1 MNEQFEQKCKFFYR
15 CTARIMSRVRALYNV
30 QSVVRHS
37 KYDVQIKM
45 AEDETVLSSNDEV
58 KKACLLR
65 NQNEKRR
72 RDRFNNLVSE
82 LSVALPVT
90 GKKLSRNN
98 VLKYAIEHF
107 RQAKQLAT
115 SSAEL
120 NSRKL
125 YGRWQPDFITS
136 EEFRQTIFDGLSGIV
151 MAVSETSKIFYVSSN
166 AFSCLGYD
174 CDQLL
179 NNSILDLVHPEE
191 QRMMYS
197 LLTSIR
203 RNSADSSHN
212 PPQLFTCRFR
222 CGPQQSHRSN
232 NSFEA
237 FRCVGRSFRGVDHTE
252 GNDCCLVLLGR
263 AAFFPTVNHAVVL
276 SDTETVS
283 KFTTRLNKL
292 WRFECVE
299 RSTTLVLGYYPF
311 ELLGACFYEYCH
323 DEDLANL
330 TEYHNM
336 LPYSGV
342 ITTCCYR
349 LLTKGQVWIWV
360 RSRCHV
366 SYSQLNSKPDS
377 VICVTWPMKGSEFN
391 MFNQEEVLERDRRL
405 FSQILEKNGEIK
417 PEKNGEKQHISS
429 SGAQNAVSSSSL
441 SLSTQDTQKTAEQSH
456 MTSSV
461 KVITVNPG
469 VQSHTM
475 NDNSDFL
482 STIPDQCSQGLAGSQ
497 SVSAMWSS
505 DTHVDSAA
513 MLMQRDGHYILNGSV
528 DPPMEN
534 VDVNSLLLEDYVEM
548 PESLSL
554 SQWAMHL
561 HLRDKY
567 KNLTESIRQ
576 QSEQISVIQRQL
588 AIQKELSELSDELE
602 VQEKLKKR
610 NLHNTVEETRAIIHQ
625 KMRELQDCTVA
636 S

>member
-1 MNEQFEQKCKFFYR
+1 
-15 CTARIMSRVRALYNV
+15 MSRVHVLYNV

-45 AEDETVLSSNDEV
+45 AEDETALSSNDEV

-136 EEFRQTIFDGLSGIV
+136 EEFRKTIFDGLSGIV

-166 AFSCLGYD
+166 TFSCLGYD
-174 CDQLL
+174 CEQLL
-179 NNSILDLVHPEE
+179 NNSILDLVHPED
-191 QRMMYS
+191 QRMIYS

-222 CGPQQSHRSN
+222 CGPQNQGSN

-237 FRCVGRSFRGVDHTE
+237 FRCVGRSFRGLNHTE
-252 GNDCCLVLLGR
+252 GNDCCLVLHGR
-263 AAFFPTVNHAVVL
+263 VAFFPTVNHAVVL
-276 SDTETVS
+276 SDAETVS
-283 KFTTRLNKL
+283 KFTTRLNKM

-311 ELLGACFYEYCH
+311 ELLRACFYEYCH

-377 VICVTWPMKGSEFN
+377 VICVTWPMKGAEFN

-405 FSQILEKNGEIK
+405 FSQILEKNGEKK
-417 PEKNGEKQHISS
+417 PEENGEKQPSSS
-429 SGAQNAVSSSSL
+429 SGAQNAVSSSS
-441 SLSTQDTQKTAEQSH
+441 SSSSSAQGTQKNAALSH

-469 VQSHTM
+469 AQSHTM

-482 STIPDQCSQGLAGSQ
+482 STIPVQCSTGLAGSQ
-497 SVSAMWSS
+497 SVSAMWSC
-505 DTHVDSAA
+505 DTHVDSTAI
-513 MLMQRDGHYILNGSV
+513 LTQRDGHYILNGSV

-554 SQWAMHL
+554 SQWAIHL
-561 HLRDKY
+561 HLRDQY
-567 KNLTESIRQ
+567 KSLTESIRQ

-602 VQEKLKKR
+602 VQEKLKKQ

-625 KMRELQDCTVA
+625 KMRELQDCSVA
-636 S
+636 V

>member
-1 MNEQFEQKCKFFYR
+1 
-15 CTARIMSRVRALYNV
+15 MSRVRVLYNV

-37 KYDVQIKM
+37 KYDVEIKM
-45 AEDETVLSSNDEV
+45 AEDETALSSNDEV

-115 SSAEL
+115 NSAEL

-136 EEFRQTIFDGLSGIV
+136 EEFRQTIFDGLNGIV
-151 MAVSETSKIFYVSSN
+151 MAVTETSKIFFVSSN
-166 AFSCLGYD
+166 VFSCLGYD
-174 CDQLL
+174 CEQLL
-179 NNSILDLVHPEE
+179 NNSILDLVHPED
-191 QRMMYS
+191 QRMIYS

-203 RNSADSSHN
+203 RSSADSSHN

-222 CGPQQSHRSN
+222 CGPQSHGCN

-237 FRCVGRSFRGVDHTE
+237 FRCVGRSFRGVDHTD
-252 GNDCCLVLLGR
+252 GNDCCLVLFGR
-263 AAFFPTVNHAVVL
+263 TAFLPTVNHAIVL

-283 KFTTRLNKL
+283 KFTTRLNKM

-377 VICVTWPMKGSEFN
+377 VICVTWPMKGTEFN
-391 MFNQEEVLERDRRL
+391 MLNQEEVLDRDRRL
-405 FSQILEKNGEIK
+405 FSQILEKNGE
-417 PEKNGEKQHISS
+417 KQPSSS
-429 SGAQNAVSSSSL
+429 SGAQNAVSSSSSL
-441 SLSTQDTQKTAEQSH
+441 SLSTQDTQKNAEQSH

-475 NDNSDFL
+475 NDNNDFL
-482 STIPDQCSQGLAGSQ
+482 STTPDQCSQGLAGSQ
-497 SVSAMWSS
+497 SVSAMWSC
-505 DTHVDSAA
+505 DTHVDNTAILTQSN
-513 MLMQRDGHYILNGSV
+513 GHYILNGSV
-528 DPPMEN
+528 DQPMEN

-554 SQWAMHL
+554 SQWAIHL
-561 HLRDKY
+561 HLRDQY
-567 KNLTESIRQ
+567 KSLTESIRQ

-602 VQEKLKKR
+602 VQEKLKKQ
-610 NLHNTVEETRAIIHQ
+610 NLHNTVEETRAVIHQ
-625 KMRELQDCTVA
+625 KMKELQDCTVA
-636 S
+636 V

>member
-1 MNEQFEQKCKFFYR
+1 
-15 CTARIMSRVRALYNV
+15 
-30 QSVVRHS
+30 
-37 KYDVQIKM
+37 M
-45 AEDETVLSSNDEV
+45 AEDETALSSNDEV

-82 LSVALPVT
+82 LSVALPIT

-115 SSAEL
+115 NSADL
-120 NSRKL
+120 NSRNL
-125 YGRWQPDFITS
+125 YGRWQPDFITN
-136 EEFRQTIFDGLSGIV
+136 EEFRQTIFDGLNGIV

-166 AFSCLGYD
+166 VFTCLGYD
-174 CDQLL
+174 GDQLL
-179 NNSILDLVHPEE
+179 NNSFLDLVHPDD
-191 QRMMYS
+191 QRMIYS

-203 RNSADSSHN
+203 RNSVDNSNN

-222 CGPQQSHRSN
+222 CGPQSHRSN

-237 FRCVGRSFRGVDHTE
+237 FHCVGRSFRGVDHAE

-263 AAFFPTVNHAVVL
+263 TAFLPTVNHAVVL

-283 KFTTRLNKL
+283 KFTTRLNKM

-342 ITTCCYR
+342 ITTCSYR

-377 VICVTWPMKGSEFN
+377 VICVTWPMKGTEFN
-391 MFNQEEVLERDRRL
+391 MLNQEEVLERDRRL
-405 FSQILEKNGEIK
+405 FSQILEKNGE
-417 PEKNGEKQHISS
+417 KQPSS
-429 SGAQNAVSSSSL
+429 SSCAQNAVTSSS
-441 SLSTQDTQKTAEQSH
+441 SLSTQDTQSNAEQSH
-456 MTSSV
+456 VTSSV

-475 NDNSDFL
+475 NGNSDFL
-482 STIPDQCSQGLAGSQ
+482 STTQDQCSQGFAGSQ
-497 SVSAMWSS
+497 SVSAMWSC
-505 DTHVDSAA
+505 DTHVDSTAI
-513 MLMQRDGHYILNGSV
+513 LTQSDGHYILNGSV
-528 DPPMEN
+528 DQPMEN

-561 HLRDKY
+561 HLRDQY
-567 KNLTESIRQ
+567 KSLTESIRQ

-588 AIQKELSELSDELE
+588 AIQKELSELSDALE
-602 VQEKLKKR
+602 VQEKRKKQ
-610 NLHNTVEETRAIIHQ
+610 NLYNTVEETRAVIHQ
-625 KMRELQDCTVA
+625 KMKELQDCTVA
-636 S
+636 V

>member
-1 MNEQFEQKCKFFYR
+1 
-15 CTARIMSRVRALYNV
+15 
-30 QSVVRHS
+30 
-37 KYDVQIKM
+37 M
-45 AEDETVLSSNDEV
+45 AEYETALSSNDEV
-58 KKACLLR
+58 KKACFLR

-72 RDRFNNLVSE
+72 RDRFNNLVTE

-107 RQAKQLAT
+107 RQANQLAT
-115 SSAEL
+115 NSAEL

-136 EEFRQTIFDGLSGIV
+136 EEFRQTIFDGLNGIV
-151 MAVSETSKIFYVSSN
+151 MAVSETSKIFYASSN
-166 AFSCLGYD
+166 VFSCLGYD
-174 CDQLL
+174 CQQLL
-179 NNSILDLVHPEE
+179 NNSILDLVHPED
-191 QRMMYS
+191 QRMIYS

-203 RNSADSSHN
+203 RSSADSSHN

-222 CGPQQSHRSN
+222 CGPQSHRSN
-232 NSFEA
+232 NNFEA
-237 FRCVGRSFRGVDHTE
+237 FRCAGRSFRGVDHTD
-252 GNDCCLVLLGR
+252 GNDCCLMLLGR
-263 AAFFPTVNHAVVL
+263 IAFLPTVNRAIAL

-283 KFTTRLNKL
+283 KFTTRLNKM

-299 RSTTLVLGYYPF
+299 RNTTLVLGYYPF

-323 DEDLANL
+323 EEDLANL

-377 VICVTWPMKGSEFN
+377 VICVTWPMKGTEFN
-391 MFNQEEVLERDRRL
+391 LLNQEEVLARDRRL
-405 FSQILEKNGEIK
+405 FSQILEKNGE
-417 PEKNGEKQHISS
+417 KQPSS
-429 SGAQNAVSSSSL
+429 SSDAKNAGSPSL
-441 SLSTQDTQKTAEQSH
+441 SLSSQDTQRNAEQSH

-469 VQSHTM
+469 VHSHTV
-475 NDNSDFL
+475 NENSNFL
-482 STIPDQCSQGLAGSQ
+482 STTPKECPQGLAGSQ
-497 SVSAMWSS
+497 SVSAMWSC
-505 DTHVDSAA
+505 DTRVDSTAV
-513 MLMQRDGHYILNGSV
+513 LTQSDGHYILNGSV
-528 DPPMEN
+528 DQPMEN

-554 SQWAMHL
+554 SQWAIHL
-561 HLRDKY
+561 HLRDQY
-567 KNLTESIRQ
+567 KSLTESIRQ

-588 AIQKELSELSDELE
+588 AIQKELSELSDELG
-602 VQEKLKKR
+602 VQEKLKKQ
-610 NLHNTVEETRAIIHQ
+610 NLHNTVEETRAFIQ
-625 KMRELQDCTVA
+625 KKMKELQDCTVTV
-636 S
+636 

>member
-1 MNEQFEQKCKFFYR
+1 MEILYR
-15 CTARIMSRVRALYNV
+15 CSARKMSRVFMLYNDH
-30 QSVVRHS
+30 SVVRHS
-37 KYDVQIKM
+37 KYDVLIKM
-45 AEDETVLSSNDEV
+45 AEDDTALSSNDEV

-82 LSVALPVT
+82 LSVALPIT

-115 SSAEL
+115 NSADL

-136 EEFRQTIFDGLSGIV
+136 EEFRQTIFDGLNGIV
-151 MAVSETSKIFYVSSN
+151 MAISETSKIFYVSSN
-166 AFSCLGYD
+166 VFSCLGYD
-174 CDQLL
+174 GDQLL
-179 NNSILDLVHPEE
+179 NNSILDLVHPDD
-191 QRMMYS
+191 QRMIYF

-203 RNSADSSHN
+203 KGSADSSNN
-212 PPQLFTCRFR
+212 PTQLFTCRFR
-222 CGPQQSHRSN
+222 CGPQSDRSN
-232 NSFEA
+232 KSFEA
-237 FRCVGRSFRGVDHTE
+237 FRCVARSFSGVDHTE
-252 GNDCCLVLLGR
+252 ENDCCLVLLGR
-263 AAFFPTVNHAVVL
+263 TEFLPTVNHTVVL

-283 KFTTRLNKL
+283 KFTTRLNKM

-299 RSTTLVLGYYPF
+299 RNTTLVLGYYPF

-336 LPYSGV
+336 LPFSGV

-377 VICVTWPMKGSEFN
+377 VICVTWPMKGTEFN
-391 MFNQEEVLERDRRL
+391 MLNQANVLERDRRL
-405 FSQILEKNGEIK
+405 FSQILEKNGE
-417 PEKNGEKQHISS
+417 KQPSS
-429 SGAQNAVSSSSL
+429 RFGAQNAASSSSSL
-441 SLSTQDTQKTAEQSH
+441 SLSTQDTQSNAQQNH
-456 MTSSV
+456 MTPSV
-461 KVITVNPG
+461 KVIAVNPG
-469 VQSHTM
+469 VQSHRM
-475 NDNSDFL
+475 IDNSDLL
-482 STIPDQCSQGLAGSQ
+482 STAPEQCSQGLAGSK
-497 SVSAMWSS
+497 SDSAMWSC
-505 DTHVDSAA
+505 DTHVESTAI
-513 MLMQRDGHYILNGSV
+513 LMQSDGHHILNGSV
-528 DPPMEN
+528 DQPMEN
-534 VDVNSLLLEDYVEM
+534 ADVNSLLLEDYVEM

-561 HLRDKY
+561 HLRDQY
-567 KNLTESIRQ
+567 KSLTESIRQ

-588 AIQKELSELSDELE
+588 AIQKELSELSDTLE
-602 VQEKLKKR
+602 VQEKLKKQ
-610 NLHNTVEETRAIIHQ
+610 NLQNTVEETRAIIHQ
-625 KMRELQDCTVA
+625 KMKELQDCTAAV
-636 S
+636 

>member
-1 MNEQFEQKCKFFYR
+1 
-15 CTARIMSRVRALYNV
+15 MSRVRVLYNV
-30 QSVVRHS
+30 QRVIRHS

-45 AEDETVLSSNDEV
+45 AEDETALSSNDEV

-65 NQNEKRR
+65 NQNEKKR

-115 SSAEL
+115 NSAEL

-125 YGRWQPDFITS
+125 YGRWQPDFVTS
-136 EEFRQTIFDGLSGIV
+136 EEFRQTIFDGLNGIV
-151 MAVSETSKIFYVSSN
+151 MAVSETSKIFFVSSN
-166 AFSCLGYD
+166 VFSCLGYD
-174 CDQLL
+174 SEQLL
-179 NNSILDLVHPEE
+179 NNSILDLVHPED
-191 QRMMYS
+191 QRMIYS

-203 RNSADSSHN
+203 RNSAESSHN
-212 PPQLFTCRFR
+212 HPQLFTCRFR
-222 CGPQQSHRSN
+222 CGPQSNRSN
-232 NSFEA
+232 NNFEA
-237 FRCVGRSFRGVDHTE
+237 FRCVGRSFRGVDHSE
-252 GNDCCLVLLGR
+252 GNDCCLMLLGR
-263 AAFFPTVNHAVVL
+263 IAFLPTVNHAIVL
-276 SDTETVS
+276 SDTETIS
-283 KFTTRLNKL
+283 KFTIRLNKM

-323 DEDLANL
+323 YEDLANL

-342 ITTCCYR
+342 LTTCCYR

-377 VICVTWPMKGSEFN
+377 VICVTWPMKGTEFN
-391 MFNQEEVLERDRRL
+391 MLNQEEILERDRRL
-405 FSQILEKNGEIK
+405 FSQILEKNGE
-417 PEKNGEKQHISS
+417 KQPSSS
-429 SGAQNAVSSSSL
+429 SGAQHAVLSSSL
-441 SLSTQDTQKTAEQSH
+441 SLSTQDTQKRAESH
-456 MTSSV
+456 VKPSV

-475 NDNSDFL
+475 NGNRDFL
-482 STIPDQCSQGLAGSQ
+482 STAPDQYSQGLAGTQ
-497 SVSAMWSS
+497 PVSAMWSC
-505 DTHVDSAA
+505 DTHVDSTAI
-513 MLMQRDGHYILNGSV
+513 LTQSDSHYVLNGSV
-528 DPPMEN
+528 DQPMEN
-534 VDVNSLLLEDYVEM
+534 MDVNSLLLEDYDEM

-554 SQWAMHL
+554 SQWAIHL
-561 HLRDKY
+561 HLRDQY
-567 KNLTESIRQ
+567 KSLTESIRQ

-602 VQEKLKKR
+602 VQEKLKKQ

-625 KMRELQDCTVA
+625 KMKELQDCTVV
-636 S
+636 

>member
-1 MNEQFEQKCKFFYR
+1 MNKQFEQKWKF
-15 CTARIMSRVRALYNV
+15 CTGVAHEKCLVFLCSFMLYNDH
-30 QSVVRHS
+30 SVVRHS
-37 KYDVQIKM
+37 KYDVLIKM
-45 AEDETVLSSNDEV
+45 AEDDTALSSNDEV

-82 LSVALPVT
+82 LSVALPIT

-115 SSAEL
+115 NSADL

-136 EEFRQTIFDGLSGIV
+136 EEFRQTIFDGLNGIV
-151 MAVSETSKIFYVSSN
+151 MAISETGKIFYVSSN
-166 AFSCLGYD
+166 VFSCLGYD
-174 CDQLL
+174 GDQLL
-179 NNSILDLVHPEE
+179 NSSILDLVHPDD
-191 QRMMYS
+191 QRMIYL

-203 RNSADSSHN
+203 KSSADSSNN
-212 PPQLFTCRFR
+212 PTQLFTCRFR
-222 CGPQQSHRSN
+222 CGPQSDRSN
-232 NSFEA
+232 MSFEA
-237 FRCVGRSFRGVDHTE
+237 FRCVARSFSGVDHTE
-252 GNDCCLVLLGR
+252 ENDCCLVLLGR
-263 AAFFPTVNHAVVL
+263 TEFFPTANHTVVL

-283 KFTTRLNKL
+283 KFTTRLNKM

-336 LPYSGV
+336 LPFSGV

-377 VICVTWPMKGSEFN
+377 VICVTWPMKGTEFN
-391 MFNQEEVLERDRRL
+391 MLNQANVLERDRRL
-405 FSQILEKNGEIK
+405 FSQILEKNGE
-417 PEKNGEKQHISS
+417 KQLSS
-429 SGAQNAVSSSSL
+429 SFGAQNAASSSSSL
-441 SLSTQDTQKTAEQSH
+441 SLSTQDTQSNAQQSH
-456 MTSSV
+456 MTPSV
-461 KVITVNPG
+461 KVIAVNPG
-469 VQSHTM
+469 VQSHRM
-475 NDNSDFL
+475 IDNSDL
-482 STIPDQCSQGLAGSQ
+482 VSTAPEQCSQGLAGSK
-497 SVSAMWSS
+497 SDSAMWSC
-505 DTHVDSAA
+505 DTHVDSTAI
-513 MLMQRDGHYILNGSV
+513 LMQSDGHHILNGSV
-528 DPPMEN
+528 DQPMEN
-534 VDVNSLLLEDYVEM
+534 ADVNSLLLEDYVEM

-561 HLRDKY
+561 HLRDQY
-567 KNLTESIRQ
+567 KSLTESIRQ

-588 AIQKELSELSDELE
+588 AIQKELSELSDTLE
-602 VQEKLKKR
+602 VQEKLKKQ
-610 NLHNTVEETRAIIHQ
+610 NLQNTVEETRAIIHQ
-625 KMRELQDCTVA
+625 KIKELQDCTAAV
-636 S
+636 

>member
-1 MNEQFEQKCKFFYR
+1 
-15 CTARIMSRVRALYNV
+15 
-30 QSVVRHS
+30 
-37 KYDVQIKM
+37 M
-45 AEDETVLSSNDEV
+45 AEDEPALSSNDEV

-82 LSVALPVT
+82 LSVALPIT

-115 SSAEL
+115 NSAEI

-136 EEFRQTIFDGLSGIV
+136 EEFRQTIFDGLNGIV
-151 MAVSETSKIFYVSSN
+151 LAVSETSKIFYVSSN
-166 AFSCLGYD
+166 VFSCLGYD

-179 NNSILDLVHPEE
+179 NNSILNLVHPDD
-191 QRMMYS
+191 QRMIYS

-203 RNSADSSHN
+203 RNCADSSNN

-222 CGPQQSHRSN
+222 SGPQSHGSN

-237 FRCVGRSFRGVDHTE
+237 FRCVGRSFRGVDHME

-263 AAFFPTVNHAVVL
+263 IATLPTVNNAVVL

-283 KFTTRLNKL
+283 KFTTRLNKM

-311 ELLGACFYEYCH
+311 ELLGACLYEYCH

-377 VICVTWPMKGSEFN
+377 VICVTWPMKGTEFN
-391 MFNQEEVLERDRRL
+391 MLKQEDVLERDRRL
-405 FSQILEKNGEIK
+405 FSQILEKNGE
-417 PEKNGEKQHISS
+417 KQPSS
-429 SGAQNAVSSSSL
+429 SFNSGAQKCAVSSSSSL
-441 SLSTQDTQKTAEQSH
+441 SLSTQDTQKNTELNH
-456 MTSSV
+456 MTPSCEEMPM
-461 KVITVNPG
+461 KMITVRPG

-475 NDNSDFL
+475 NNNSDFL
-482 STIPDQCSQGLAGSQ
+482 STTPDQCSQGLTGSQ
-497 SVSAMWSS
+497 SVSGMWSC
-505 DTHVDSAA
+505 DTHVDSTAI
-513 MLMQRDGHYILNGSV
+513 LMQSDGHYILNGSV
-528 DPPMEN
+528 DQSMDNE
-534 VDVNSLLLEDYVEM
+534 DVNSLLLEDYVEM
-548 PESLSL
+548 PESLSH

-561 HLRDKY
+561 HLRDQY
-567 KNLTESIRQ
+567 KSLTESIRQ

-602 VQEKLKKR
+602 VQQKLKKQ

-625 KMRELQDCTVA
+625 KMKELQDCTVA
-636 S
+636 L

>member
-1 MNEQFEQKCKFFYR
+1 
-15 CTARIMSRVRALYNV
+15 MSRVHVLYNV

-45 AEDETVLSSNDEV
+45 AEDETALSSNDEV

-136 EEFRQTIFDGLSGIV
+136 EEFRKTIFDGLSGIV

-166 AFSCLGYD
+166 TFSCLGYD
-174 CDQLL
+174 CEQLL
-179 NNSILDLVHPEE
+179 NNSILDLVHPED
-191 QRMMYS
+191 QRVIYS

-222 CGPQQSHRSN
+222 CGPQNQGSN

-237 FRCVGRSFRGVDHTE
+237 FRCVGRSFRGLNHTE
-252 GNDCCLVLLGR
+252 GNDCCLVLHGR
-263 AAFFPTVNHAVVL
+263 VAFFPTVNHAVVL
-276 SDTETVS
+276 SDAETVS
-283 KFTTRLNKL
+283 KFTTRLNKM

-377 VICVTWPMKGSEFN
+377 VICVTWPMKGAEFN

-405 FSQILEKNGEIK
+405 FSQILEKNGEKK
-417 PEKNGEKQHISS
+417 PEENGEKQPSSS
-429 SGAQNAVSSSSL
+429 SGAQNAVSSSSA
-441 SLSTQDTQKTAEQSH
+441 QGTQKNAALSH

-469 VQSHTM
+469 AQSHSM

-482 STIPDQCSQGLAGSQ
+482 STIPVQCSTGLAGSQ
-497 SVSAMWSS
+497 SVSAMWSC
-505 DTHVDSAA
+505 DTHVDSTAI
-513 MLMQRDGHYILNGSV
+513 LTQRDGHYILNGSV

-554 SQWAMHL
+554 SQWAIHL
-561 HLRDKY
+561 HLRDQY
-567 KNLTESIRQ
+567 KSLTESIRQ

-602 VQEKLKKR
+602 VQEKLKKQ

-636 S
+636 V